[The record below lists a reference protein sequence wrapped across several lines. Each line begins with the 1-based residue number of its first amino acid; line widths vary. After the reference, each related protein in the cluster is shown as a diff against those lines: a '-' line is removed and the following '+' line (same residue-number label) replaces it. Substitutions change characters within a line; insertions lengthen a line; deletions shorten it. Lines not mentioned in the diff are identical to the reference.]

1 MSDAGI
7 SDLKDCVEHTFIDH
21 LAGEW
26 KGEELAG
33 GCVNNQE
40 TWLKNPSFVM
50 DVKENTDLDIIINQ
64 GGHSHAREAIGFAL
78 FKGEPPYLYNM
89 AVNDTMWNQDTF
101 TGKIEAGTY
110 AVVPQ
115 TFSPG
120 VEVPFRVTVIGEAHI
135 EFKDMVGVAVEV
147 ATLQVGRSNKTETSL
162 ESKSS
167 SSSSSSHV
175 VSSSSSRSS
184 SSTITTSR
192 SATCY

>member
-50 DVKENTDLDIIINQ
+50 DVKEDTDLDIIINQ

-110 AVVPQ
+110 VCSNERIGPNITLTDTYPVVCVHCVLLSAGKQ
-115 TFSPG
+115 NRSFDRNLTFSYEYTFFSLSLFLGLSVALCSSPPPG
-120 VEVPFRVTVIGEAHI
+120 TRWYRRH
-135 EFKDMVGVAVEV
+135 
-147 ATLQVGRSNKTETSL
+147 SL
-162 ESKSS
+162 
-167 SSSSSSHV
+167 
-175 VSSSSSRSS
+175 R
-184 SSTITTSR
+184 
-192 SATCY
+192 A